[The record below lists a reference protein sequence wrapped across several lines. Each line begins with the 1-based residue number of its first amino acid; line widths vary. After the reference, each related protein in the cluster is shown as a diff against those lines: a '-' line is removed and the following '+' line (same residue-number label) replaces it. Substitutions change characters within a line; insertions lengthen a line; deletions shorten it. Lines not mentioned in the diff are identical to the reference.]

1 MHVEL
6 RKQDDVVIV
15 DLTGKLT
22 AGLGDQILRDS
33 VDELLAEG
41 WKKILLNL
49 SKVTFLDSAGVGELV
64 SSLRTAQRFGSA
76 LKVVNASQRV
86 QSTLY
91 IARLLPIFEIHPDEA
106 HALASFTA
114 PPAS

>member
-15 DLTGKLT
+15 DLSGKLT
-22 AGLGDQILRDS
+22 AGLGDQILRES

-64 SSLRTAQRFGSA
+64 ASLRTAQRLGAA
-76 LKVVNASQRV
+76 LKVVNTSQRV

-91 IARLLPIFEIHPDEA
+91 IARLLPIFEIHVDEA
-106 HALASFTA
+106 QAILSFA
-114 PPAS
+114 AAGA